1 MRVREHIV
9 IYREQST
16 ETECSVVSS
25 TQTPGARV
33 LERRHAAGLT
43 SQQSLETLL
52 ETLPAR
58 ARLARSVAAAM
69 EVCCPA
75 RVPAGMPM
83 RLSSSAATARA
94 ESGSEPH

>member
-1 MRVREHIV
+1 MREPCTSAVRVHDGVCLPEES
-9 IYREQST
+9 R
-16 ETECSVVSS
+16 
-25 TQTPGARV
+25 PGQV
-33 LERRHAAGLT
+33 TCRR